1 LAQAKKRTEVM
12 IHERGIPTVS
22 ALHTR
27 PCLFTSSTPYN
38 ARYLNPL
45 GQRADIDLPPPAMAS
60 LAIPALDTVL
70 ATTFGVSVASQ
81 LVVFYGALYH
91 SQLTTEKQRS
101 WVLSTYTRSI
111 DLVLLRPCT

>member
-1 LAQAKKRTEVM
+1 
-12 IHERGIPTVS
+12 
-22 ALHTR
+22 
-27 PCLFTSSTPYN
+27 
-38 ARYLNPL
+38 
-45 GQRADIDLPPPAMAS
+45 MAS